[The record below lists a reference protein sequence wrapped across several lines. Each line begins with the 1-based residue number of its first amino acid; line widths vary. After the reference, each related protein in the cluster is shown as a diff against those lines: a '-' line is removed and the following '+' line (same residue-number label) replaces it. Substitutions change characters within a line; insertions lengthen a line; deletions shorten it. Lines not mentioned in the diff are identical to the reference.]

1 MLFLTLLE
9 WCVKISNGKESYKW
23 SIVIH
28 TWDITYDW
36 KYSQC
41 ENSFQMNCEIFI
53 KGPIIDKINMITAT
67 VKKGFFKEI
76 NILTHRE
83 NKVHGENIM

>member
-1 MLFLTLLE
+1 
-9 WCVKISNGKESYKW
+9 
-23 SIVIH
+23 
-28 TWDITYDW
+28 
-36 KYSQC
+36 
-41 ENSFQMNCEIFI
+41 
-53 KGPIIDKINMITAT
+53 MITAT